1 MPSTLLTYTQRT
13 PMPRYW
19 RANSG
24 GSFGPLGSLVPRTK
38 NSLCEGSRRQR
49 GRRLHLFCGIIPEAA
64 PLGGWALLLPLL
76 PFWPCLQPSGSDP
89 STTNGSWI
97 YGGSNINTTDGSW
110 IYGGSNINIT
120 PAIRKWVLSCYP
132 TSHQRSQ
139 PWGGMQPAFLTC
151 VLCIKGLGM
160 MKLCRSL
167 DEQSRAKSV
176 GEASGRAHK
185 MTRLLVAG

>member
-1 MPSTLLTYTQRT
+1 MPS
-13 PMPRYW
+13 YW

-24 GSFGPLGSLVPRTK
+24 GSFGSLVPRTK

-76 PFWPCLQPSGSDP
+76 PFWPCLQPSGFDP
-89 STTNGSWI
+89 STTHGSWI
-97 YGGSNINTTDGSW
+97 C
-110 IYGGSNINIT
+110 GGSNINIT

-132 TSHQRSQ
+132 TSHQWSQ
-139 PWGGMQPAFLTC
+139 PWGGMQPAFPTC
-151 VLCIKGLGM
+151 VLYIKGLGK

-167 DEQSRAKSV
+167 DEQSRAQECGRGQWQGSQDDQTISCWLKKSMA
-176 GEASGRAHK
+176 EHSNPQY
-185 MTRLLVAG
+185 